1 MTLQRI
7 LGAATL
13 TLVITAAYAATANDP
28 NEIATAASP
37 AVPGTAPPSVLGAA
51 SITTPAP
58 AQGG

>member
-7 LGAATL
+7 LGAAAL

-28 NEIATAASP
+28 NETSTATSP
-37 AVPGTAPPSVLGAA
+37 VAPGAA
-51 SITTPAP
+51 PTASMTAPAP